1 MPHSKILFRSAAR
14 EKILSGAT
22 QLADA
27 VRVTLG
33 PKSKSVLMQSTW
45 GRPTVCNDGVSI
57 AKRVDLQ
64 NPEENLGAQMLRQAA
79 ERTAEAVGDGT
90 STATVLAQ
98 AILADG
104 VRNVVAGASAI
115 DLKRGLDK
123 GLGLVQAALLA
134 QSRPVDTTPGK
145 SPGSHIVRPQ

>member
-1 MPHSKILFRSAAR
+1 
-14 EKILSGAT
+14 
-22 QLADA
+22 
-27 VRVTLG
+27 
-33 PKSKSVLMQSTW
+33 
-45 GRPTVCNDGVSI
+45 
-57 AKRVDLQ
+57 
-64 NPEENLGAQMLRQAA
+64 MLRQAA

-123 GLGLVQAALLA
+123 GLALVQAALLA
-134 QSRPVDTTPGK
+134 QSRAVNTIREKARWPHCPPTTTP
-145 SPGSHIVRPQ
+145 